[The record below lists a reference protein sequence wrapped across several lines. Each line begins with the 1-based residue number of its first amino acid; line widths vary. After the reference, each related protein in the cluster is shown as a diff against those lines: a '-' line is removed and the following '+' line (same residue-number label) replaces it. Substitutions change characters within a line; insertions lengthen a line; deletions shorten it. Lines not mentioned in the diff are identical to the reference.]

1 VNTALLA
8 ALWVGVACAAAMWAV
23 RPPAPPAALRV
34 RPYTAVTR
42 ASLGLPPDVVRSAD
56 ASSEIVLGPLRDAA
70 RAISRLIEARADE
83 AIARRL
89 YQAGRDDDVDAYRL
103 RQVARG
109 AAAGVLFGAVAMFVR
124 PSPIVV
130 LGLAVAGFVFGAS
143 RVRAELDR
151 AVEQRAERMQLELAT
166 VNQLLALH
174 VRSGAGP
181 IQAVQ
186 RLVDRGQGALVDELR
201 DVITWVR
208 AGVREPEAFRRAA
221 ELTPCREAARTYQLF
236 AAGAERGSDLASG
249 LLAVSEDLRDA
260 RREAIRRAGVRR
272 RAAMLGPTI
281 GILAPIM
288 LVFVAA
294 PLPSIVLGNR

>member
-1 VNTALLA
+1 MTTALFA

-42 ASLGLPPDVVRSAD
+42 ASLGLPPDIARPRD
-56 ASSEIVLGPLRDAA
+56 ASTEILLGPLRDAA
-70 RAISRLIEARADE
+70 RAISRLIEARSDE
-83 AIARRL
+83 AIAHRL
-89 YQAGRDDDVDAYRL
+89 YQAGRADDVDAYRL

-109 AAAGVLFGAVAMFVR
+109 AAAAVLFGIVAFVVR
-124 PSPIVV
+124 LSPAAV
-130 LGLAVAGFVFGAS
+130 LGVAAVGFVFGAS
-143 RVRAELDR
+143 RVRGELDR

-186 RLVDRGQGALVDELR
+186 RLVDRGRGALVDELG
-201 DVITWVR
+201 DVLTWVR
-208 AGVREPEAFRRAA
+208 AGVREPDAFRRAA
-221 ELTPCREAARTYQLF
+221 ELMPCREAARTYQLF
-236 AAGAERGSDLASG
+236 AAGAERGSDLAGG

-260 RREAIRRAGVRR
+260 RRETIRRSGVRR
-272 RAAMLGPTI
+272 RAAMLAPTI

-288 LVFVAA
+288 LLFVAA
-294 PLPSIVLGNR
+294 PLPAIVLGNR